1 MDASAPPSQ
10 QARYIRRLE
19 IFRDRLL
26 QVDWRNRSILLKRLA
41 ARWSFDVVSSAP
53 DGAKA
58 AEGAVEQALAAT
70 GQVRLVGDADATPK
84 AETARKALTQQER
97 VARLVF
103 DETGL
108 EHTYLGFPFLVG
120 HIDDEHFVRAP
131 LALFPVRLERKR
143 GARGFGW
150 YLTLQEDAAPVLNKA
165 LIAAVKLT
173 SGLSL
178 PPDFQDTLEGLAE
191 SAAGA
196 PQSRPL
202 AFLALLEQALVAAEF
217 PLERRGEAPVPFVA
231 IAELTAPEVAAL
243 PRSPLRL
250 EANAVVGSFPQGSTA
265 IYRDYEEMI
274 KRVFGGES
282 DQGIVDDLLEAPAEL
297 APAAAPAARSL
308 DLVPDREL
316 NFALDSDGSQDA
328 VIVEAQSAP
337 CVVVR
342 GPPGTGKSQVIVNL
356 ISNAL
361 AKGERVLLVCQKR
374 AALDVV
380 FQRLQKVGLD
390 DWVVVLHDSHA
401 DRKDAYQRLA
411 KLMAR
416 KPPALDAALDARFD
430 AATKSID
437 SAVAELND
445 IVHPLWESYFG
456 GVRLQELYLT
466 AEPGYRARL
475 EMELSA
481 QDFDVNTVEALLT
494 AMPGLEA
501 GWRRFDAQGAPLAGR
516 KSFAQMRAA
525 DQPGLEKVLVDF
537 SKAADDGAMALPT
550 QDAHLALLNE
560 TRRFLAKKASFRRFF
575 DFKYPAARRRVQ
587 AFIGSHAT
595 DPRAKDAQSLK
606 VSLEAGVWLM
616 EGWENLSPL
625 LTQQGKDKIRDSLA
639 LPAEAR
645 ETASRM
651 QRELANFDAIQEH
664 DKAKEALAPPA
675 RALFEACARGLGTS
689 SGAWAPIARQEVVVR
704 WIAAVEAVKPQL
716 SGDPYR
722 RYSETRARLQ
732 AALDERRKLLIM
744 KLNRDLSRKALT
756 PVMPPGEAHPNKRP
770 DTEWNKL
777 AYEFGKQRRVK
788 PVRKLLE
795 EFPNEFFQVAPC
807 WLTSPEAASDI
818 FPLAR
823 GLFDLVVFDESSQLA
838 VERAAP
844 SVYRGKRVLIAGD
857 EKQLRPFDLF
867 QLTSDEGDEDEE
879 TEEDETVNAESLL
892 MLAMRTFQPR
902 YLSWHYRSRYQELID
917 FSNHAFYEGNLQVM
931 ANVER
936 KAKVPP
942 IEFVRGQGTWA
953 DRKNLPEAVQV
964 VDIAAQLLWD
974 GQKHGTLPSLGVIT
988 FNDAQRDA
996 ILDEID
1002 RRRKADGA
1010 FDALL
1015 SKADSPDRQLDERPF
1030 VKNIE
1035 NVQGDERDII
1045 LFSVGYAP
1053 DAKGKVHVQFGSLN
1067 AEGGENRL
1075 NVAITRARERVVL
1088 VASFDPESLVVDDT
1102 KNPGPKLL
1110 KAYLLYAKAIS
1121 LQRREEVEAL
1131 LKALDPG
1138 LAAPRAPSPTLSG
1151 TRPLEDQLREALGAA
1166 GLSADEHVGFS
1177 GYRLDLAVIDPAN
1190 PDRFALG
1197 VECDGAAFQSAV
1209 SSRERDVARPRML
1222 QNRGWRLDG
1231 VWSRNWWRDRQGE
1244 VERIKARANSVSPP
1258 AAGNRAP

>member
-41 ARWSFDVVSSAP
+41 ARWSFDVVASAP

-84 AETARKALTQQER
+84 AEAARRALTQQER
-97 VARLVF
+97 VARLVYE
-103 DETGL
+103 ETGL
-108 EHTYLGFPFLVG
+108 EHTYLGFPFLSG
-120 HIDDEHFVRAP
+120 HIDNEHYVRAP

-178 PPDFQDTLEGLAE
+178 PPDFQDTLEAIAE

-196 PQSRPL
+196 PENRAL
-202 AFLALLEQALVAAEF
+202 AFLRLLEQGLVSAEF
-217 PLERRGEAPVPFVA
+217 PLERRVDAPLPFVP
-231 IAELTAPEVAAL
+231 IAELTAPQVAAL
-243 PRSPLRL
+243 PKSPLRL
-250 EANAVVGSFPQGSTA
+250 EAQAVVGSFPQGSTA

-274 KRVFGGES
+274 KRVFAGEA
-282 DQGIVDDLLEAPAEL
+282 DQGIVDDLLEAPAQPTQAEG
-297 APAAAPAARSL
+297 PAERPL
-308 DLVPDREL
+308 DLIPDREL
-316 NFALDSDGSQDA
+316 NFALESDGSQDA

-361 AKGERVLLVCQKR
+361 AKNERVLLVCQKR

-380 FQRLQKVGLD
+380 FQRLQRVGLD

-416 KPPALDAALDARFD
+416 KPPGADAAVDARFD
-430 AATKSID
+430 AASKSVD

-445 IVHPLWESYFG
+445 IVHPLWESFFG

-475 EMELSA
+475 EMPLSA
-481 QDFDVNTVEALLT
+481 QDFDVNTVEAFLT
-494 AMPGLEA
+494 ALPSLEA
-501 GWRRFDAQGAPLAGR
+501 GWRRFGAPGAPLAGR
-516 KSFAQMRAA
+516 KSFAGMRAA
-525 DQPGLEKVLVDF
+525 DQPGLEKVLIDF
-537 SKAADDGAMALPT
+537 TKAADDGALVLPS
-550 QDAHLALLNE
+550 QEEHLALLND
-560 TRRFLAKKASFRRFF
+560 TRRFLSKKARFMRFF
-575 DFKYPAARRRVQ
+575 DFKFPSARRKVQ
-587 AFIGSHAT
+587 AFNAGHAT
-595 DPRAKDAQSLK
+595 DPRAKDPTSLK
-606 VSLEAGVWLM
+606 AALEAGVWLL

-625 LTQQGKDKIRDSLA
+625 LTQQGKDGIRGSLA

-645 ETASRM
+645 ETAARM

-664 DKAKEALAPPA
+664 DKAKEGLPPPA
-675 RALFEACARGLGTS
+675 LALFEACARGLGAS
-689 SGAWAPIARQEVVVR
+689 SGPWAPTARQEVVAR
-704 WIAAVEAVKPQL
+704 WIAAVEAAKPQL
-716 SGDPYR
+716 AGDPYR
-722 RYSETRARLQ
+722 RYSDTRARLQ
-732 AALDERRKLLIM
+732 AAFDERRKLLIE
-744 KLNRDLSRKALT
+744 KLNRELSQKALT
-756 PVMPPGEAHPNKRP
+756 PVGRPGESHPNKRP

-795 EFPNEFFQVAPC
+795 EFPNEFLQVAPC

-844 SVYRGKRVLIAGD
+844 SVYRGKRVVIAGD

-879 TEEDETVNAESLL
+879 TEGDETVNAESLL
-892 MLAMRTFQPR
+892 MLSMRTFHPR

-936 KAKVPP
+936 KPKVPP
-942 IEFVRGQGTWA
+942 IEFVRGEGTWV

-974 GQKHGTLPSLGVIT
+974 GQKQGLLPSLGVIT

-1015 SKADSPDRQLDERPF
+1015 SKADSPDRQMDERPF

-1053 DAKGKVHVQFGSLN
+1053 DEKGKVRVQFGSLN

-1075 NVAITRARERVVL
+1075 NVAITRARQRVVL
-1088 VASFDPESLVVDDT
+1088 VASFDPESLLVDDT

-1121 LQRREEVEAL
+1121 ARKREDVEAV
-1131 LKALDPG
+1131 LKALDPS
-1138 LAAPRAPSPTLSG
+1138 LASVRPPPPTLPG

-1177 GYRLDLAVIDPAN
+1177 GYRLDLAVIDPGN

-1197 VECDGAAFQSAV
+1197 VECDGAAFHNAV

-1222 QNRGWRLDG
+1222 QNRGWTLEG

-1244 VERIKARANSVSPP
+1244 VARIKARAAEAS
-1258 AAGNRAP
+1258 AASASRAP